1 MPVAHKVKTREAR
14 MESSKAM
21 FSLMYN
27 GPLFILGIFWLFL
40 RKEEYRRFQVLRA
53 LLDIAVFSVAIARF
67 FGSSIPPSGHA
78 LLLTHTLI
86 TVSNRYYRL
95 AALIMLILTAG
106 LKISWHDFTSLG
118 YGIVLG
124 LISGVAWV
132 WAASTQ
138 ILQSGER

>member
-1 MPVAHKVKTREAR
+1 
-14 MESSKAM
+14 MESKAL

-27 GPLFILGIFWLFL
+27 GPLFILGIFWLFF
-40 RKEEYRRFQVLRA
+40 RKQEYRRLRILRV
-53 LLDIAVFSVAIARF
+53 LLDIAVFSIAIARF

-78 LLLTHTLI
+78 ILLTHTLI

-95 AALIMLILTAG
+95 AALIMLIATAG

-124 LISGVAWV
+124 IISGAAWV
-132 WAASTQ
+132 WAGRDQ
-138 ILQSGER
+138 ILQSEEG

>member
-1 MPVAHKVKTREAR
+1 MSATTL
-14 MESSKAM
+14 
-21 FSLMYN
+21 FWLMYN
-27 GPLFILGIFWLFL
+27 GPLFLLGIFWLFFH
-40 RKEEYRRFQVLRA
+40 KEEYRRLQVLRV
-53 LLDIAVFSVAIARF
+53 LIDIAVFSAAIARF

-95 AALIMLILTAG
+95 AAIIMLILTAG
-106 LKISWHDFTSLG
+106 LKISWYDFTSLG

-124 LISGVAWV
+124 IISGVAWV
-132 WAASTQ
+132 WAASNQ

>member
-1 MPVAHKVKTREAR
+1 MDK
-14 MESSKAM
+14 SNQL

-27 GPLFILGIFWLFL
+27 GPLFILAVFWLFF
-40 RKEEYRRFQVLRA
+40 RIQEYRRLRILPV
-53 LLDIAVFSVAIARF
+53 LLDIAVASIAIARF

-86 TVSNRYYRL
+86 TVGNRYYRL
-95 AALIMLILTAG
+95 AALAMLVATAG

-124 LISGVAWV
+124 IASGMVWVIFTRVNANRVAEP
-132 WAASTQ
+132 AENTRAPHA
-138 ILQSGER
+138 RRR

>member
-1 MPVAHKVKTREAR
+1 MDKSNEL
-14 MESSKAM
+14 
-21 FSLMYN
+21 FSLIYN
-27 GPLFILGIFWLFL
+27 GPLFILAVFWMLF
-40 RKEEYRRFQVLRA
+40 RIQEYRRSRILPV
-53 LLDIAVFSVAIARF
+53 LLDIAVASIAIARF

-95 AALIMLILTAG
+95 AALAMLIATAG

-124 LISGVAWV
+124 MTSGVVWV
-132 WAASTQ
+132 IFTRVNANRVAEPEGN
-138 ILQSGER
+138 IRAPHVRRR

>member
-1 MPVAHKVKTREAR
+1 
-14 MESSKAM
+14 MESKAL

-27 GPLFILGIFWLFL
+27 GPLFILGFFWIFF
-40 RKEEYRRFQVLRA
+40 RTQEYRSLRILRV
-53 LLDIAVFSVAIARF
+53 LLDIAVFSIAIARL

-78 LLLTHTLI
+78 LLLTHTLV

-95 AALIMLILTAG
+95 AALAMLIVTAG

-124 LISGVAWV
+124 MISGMTWV
-132 WAASTQ
+132 WAGSDSDE
-138 ILQSGER
+138 ILQSGEG